1 MPPAIIVH
9 SLRELTLAQTP
20 GRPFTLL
27 SAPGAARF
35 GGCGWWAALIGA
47 AGFTGP
53 SLLDCGD
60 APGRAVEALRLGLPG
75 IVLTCE
81 AAAYASVAAL
91 AAAQAAVLLPTP
103 PPALDLGV
111 RGADRRLIDWLGG
124 VAAAG

>member
-1 MPPAIIVH
+1 MPDPPAIIVH
-9 SLRELTLAQTP
+9 GLAELTAAIAP

-27 SAPGAARF
+27 SAPGAASF
-35 GGCGWWAALIGA
+35 GGCGWWAALIEA

-81 AAAYASVAAL
+81 AAAYATVAEL
-91 AAAQAAVLLPTP
+91 AQHAGARLLPVA
-103 PPALDLGV
+103 PPALDLGE
-111 RGADRRLIDWLGG
+111 RGAERRLLAWL
-124 VAAAG
+124 AG